1 MERDSGWAVG
11 QGEVIVLAREQIFSK
26 GTDAFHLEMSTAS
39 HVIERESTGLS
50 VERTGVRHRKGL
62 QLRNHN
68 ERKYKLFLPPTDK
81 QRAQLMERQ
90 GLAGVSPVGK
100 RGWHWQ
106 ADR

>member
-1 MERDSGWAVG
+1 M
-11 QGEVIVLAREQIFSK
+11 LAREQIFSK

-68 ERKYKLFLPPTDK
+68 ERKYKLLLPPTDK
-81 QRAQLMERQ
+81 QRAHGEAGTSWGLTCRKERLA
-90 GLAGVSPVGK
+90 LAG
-100 RGWHWQ
+100 R
-106 ADR
+106 